1 MLLAMPISWKGTLA
15 QYAGRLHRSYE
26 GKREVRIYDYV
37 DVHVPALERM
47 YHKRLRGYSELG
59 YQVKLA
65 GQDDI
70 PSRIF
75 NSSEYAAAFA
85 EDLTN
90 AARSVRI
97 VSPFLQ
103 KGRVAALLPALKN
116 AVTFGVEVAVYTRP
130 PESYRPNQQPGIA
143 AAVSLLKETGAAV
156 MAEAKYR
163 QRCAIMD
170 ESIVWY
176 GGIDFLAFGKKGAD
190 VLRFENA
197 DIAGELL
204 DAVEEPVSEDVGE
217 QLSIRAV
224 KKAAAP

>member
-1 MLLAMPISWKGTLA
+1 MA

-37 DVHVPALERM
+37 DVHVPSLERM

-65 GQDDI
+65 GQDDV

-75 NSSEYAAAFA
+75 ESSEYAAAFA

-90 AARSVRI
+90 AVRNIRI

-103 KGRVAALLPALKN
+103 KGRIAALLPVLKN
-116 AVTFGVEVAVYTRP
+116 AMAFGVEVTVYTRP
-130 PESYRPNQQPGIA
+130 PESYRPNQQPGVA
-143 AAVSLLKETGAAV
+143 AEISLLKGAGV
-156 MAEAKYR
+156 VVVSGERYQ

-170 ESIVWY
+170 ASIVWY
-176 GGIDFLAFGKKGAD
+176 GSIDFLAFGKKDAD

-204 DAVEEPVSEDVGE
+204 EAVEGSASDEVGE
-217 QLSIRAV
+217 QLSIRGV
-224 KKAAAP
+224 EKTAAP